1 MYTQMN
7 DQIASNTRQYADTAA
22 QINRIALQNA
32 ERVFALNV
40 ETLQSNTNA
49 AFAYFNKLLQVRDLN
64 DLREVVP
71 AGVQVARENIERAVA
86 AGQEAYANTL
96 KSNESIGHLTKGQF
110 EQAKGQMEKAANTVK
125 AEAEKVVKNASK
137 A

>member
-7 DQIASNTRQYADTAA
+7 DQFASNTRQYADTAA

-49 AFAYFNKLLQVRDLN
+49 AFAYFTKLLEVRDLN

-86 AGQEAYANTL
+86 AGQEAYAATL
-96 KSNESIGHLTKGQF
+96 KSNESIGQLAKGQF

>member
-49 AFAYFNKLLQVRDLN
+49 AFAYFTKLLEVRDLN

-86 AGQEAYANTL
+86 AGQEAYAGTL
-96 KSNESIGHLTKGQF
+96 KSNESIGQLAKGQF
-110 EQAKGQMEKAANTVK
+110 EQVKGQVEKAANTVK
-125 AEAEKVVKNASK
+125 AEAEKAVKNASK